1 MSNDRRI
8 PDRQPPGKPSD
19 LREQGR
25 SPRKIPTRTIPGQSV
40 NHSVPLQQG
49 SANGSPSGSNPR
61 LDATYAKFKQRA
73 ATQPSQQRSSKT
85 HYATPTVV
93 SPGASESSQ
102 ASRQWWQ
109 WLLSWKMAL
118 IAAGLLTVGSS
129 TLAVAYLLQ
138 LPGLPNCP
146 AVFWPLASA
155 SMRFEC
161 ARIASSKRTAKDLLE
176 AIALVDGLPADH
188 PMRQEADRLIELWSQ
203 DVLDL
208 AGELFN
214 QGKLADAI
222 ASARQIPSKV
232 AAYKLVEDRTKLWQS
247 IWAQG
252 EDIYRR
258 AEAAM
263 RKREWR
269 QAFLQAIRLLSLD
282 CQYWQ
287 TTRYDDLTNRIN
299 TARKDGE
306 RLYEAERL
314 ADDGGLE
321 NLLKAIKLARQIR
334 PESYVF
340 QEAQRAINRF
350 GRKMMNLAQATLE
363 QKDLQGALNIV
374 GKLPEEAKLEEEAKD
389 FTILAN
395 AHSHVWQGTVAG
407 LEEAIGQAQR
417 IVAGRP
423 YYQRAQ
429 QLITRWQ
436 LEIEAVA
443 RLENARLLADQGDVM
458 NLEAAIAKASE
469 VQESNPRWNEAQQE
483 IQKWRTQAETIRDQ
497 PILELAEQYAAQGDI
512 TSLQTAIA
520 QANQIVKGRAL
531 YQDAQDKIRQW
542 DAQIQRIQDQPFLDQ
557 ARAYAQ
563 AGNLAAA
570 IAAAEQIRP
579 GRALYSDAQ
588 SEIANW
594 RKTVQAEAA
603 QAQGQQYLQQAQQVA
618 SGATVDALAEAI
630 RIANQVSGYAPSR
643 ADADAL
649 INEWSWQLLQTAKNQ
664 ATYSPATAIAIAQHI
679 PSSSTAYSEAQSQIA
694 NWKAMQQ
701 AQQGT
706 SSQAPVPNR

>member
-1 MSNDRRI
+1 MSKDRRS
-8 PDRQPPGKPSD
+8 PDYQPPGKPSD
-19 LREQGR
+19 LRE
-25 SPRKIPTRTIPGQSV
+25 SPRSSGKNPARTMSGQPV
-40 NHSVPLQQG
+40 NQAAVRPNG
-49 SANGSPSGSNPR
+49 ATNGSQAGANPR
-61 LDATYAKFKQRA
+61 LDATYAQFKRRSAAQRSKQRSPG
-73 ATQPSQQRSSKT
+73 TQSP
-85 HYATPTVV
+85 TPTVPA
-93 SPGASESSQ
+93 SGASAGSPTR
-102 ASRQWWQ
+102 RQWWQ
-109 WLLSWKMAL
+109 WLLNWKMAL
-118 IAAGLLTVGSS
+118 IAAALLTVGST

-155 SMRFEC
+155 SVRFEC

-176 AIALVDGLPADH
+176 AIQLVDGLPGDH

-222 ASARQIPSKV
+222 AAARQIPSKV
-232 AAYKLVEDRTKLWQS
+232 AAYKLVEDRIKLWQS

-252 EDIYRR
+252 EEIYRR

-282 CQYWQ
+282 CKYWQ

-314 ADDGGLE
+314 ADNGGLD

-340 QEAQRAINRF
+340 QEAQKAIERF
-350 GRKMMNLAQATLE
+350 GRKMLNLAQATLE
-363 QKDLQGALNIV
+363 QKDLQGALDIV
-374 GKLPEEAKLEEEAKD
+374 SKVPEEAKLEEEAKD

-417 IVAGRP
+417 IVSGRP

-443 RLENARLLADQGDVM
+443 RLENARLLADQGDVG

-469 VQESNPRWNEAQQE
+469 VQESNPRWNEAQQD
-483 IQKWRTQAETIRDQ
+483 IQKWRSQAETIRDR
-497 PILELAEQYAAQGDI
+497 PILDLADQMAAQGDI
-512 TSLQTAIA
+512 NSLQMAIG
-520 QANQIVKGRAL
+520 QASQIAGGRAL
-531 YQDAQDKIRQW
+531 YQEAQDKIRQW
-542 DAQIQRIQDQPFLDQ
+542 DQQIERIQDQPFLDQ
-557 ARAYAQ
+557 ARTYAMS
-563 AGNLAAA
+563 GNLAAA
-570 IAAAEQIRP
+570 IAAAEQIRS
-579 GRALYSDAQ
+579 GRALYRDAQ
-588 SEIANW
+588 ADIANW
-594 RKTVQAEAA
+594 RKTLQTEAA
-603 QAQGQQYLQQAQQVA
+603 QIQAGQYLQQAQQA
-618 SGATVDALAEAI
+618 AGGATVEALAEAI
-630 RIANQVSGYAPSR
+630 RLANQVSGSTSLR
-643 ADADAL
+643 ADADRL
-649 INEWSWQLLQTAKNQ
+649 INDWSWQLLQTAKNQ
-664 ATYSPATAIAIAQHI
+664 AVSSPTVAIAIAQYI
-679 PSSSTAYSEAQSQIA
+679 PTNATAYSEAQAQIA
-694 NWKAMQQ
+694 NWKALQQ
-701 AQQGT
+701 VQQGT
-706 SSQAPVPNR
+706 STQSPVPNR

>member
-8 PDRQPPGKPSD
+8 PDRSPSGKSSEMRERHRSPGKTPA
-19 LREQGR
+19 
-25 SPRKIPTRTIPGQSV
+25 RTVPGQSV
-40 NHSVPLQQG
+40 NHSVPLQ
-49 SANGSPSGSNPR
+49 NGATNGTQARANPR
-61 LDATYAKFKQRA
+61 LAATYAKFKQRSATTRAQQALQDTA
-73 ATQPSQQRSSKT
+73 ASNSTVP
-85 HYATPTVV
+85 ATL
-93 SPGASESSQ
+93 
-102 ASRQWWQ
+102 SRANWQ
-109 WLLSWKMAL
+109 WLRRLFNWKMAL
-118 IAAGLLTVGSS
+118 VAAGLLTVGSGA
-129 TLAVAYLLQ
+129 LAVAYLFQ

-176 AIALVDGLPADH
+176 AIQLVDGLPADH

-214 QGKLADAI
+214 QGKLDDAI
-222 ASARQIPSKV
+222 AAARQIPSKV
-232 AAYKLVEDRTKLWQS
+232 TAYKLVEERIKLWQS
-247 IWAQG
+247 IWAKG

-258 AEAAM
+258 AETAM

-282 CQYWQ
+282 CEYWQ

-321 NLLKAIKLARQIR
+321 NLLQAIKLARQIR
-334 PESYVF
+334 SESYVF
-340 QEAQRAINRF
+340 QEAQRAIGRF

-363 QKDLQGALNIV
+363 QKDLQRALDIV

-436 LEIEAVA
+436 FEIEALA
-443 RLENARLLADQGDVM
+443 RLENARLLADQGDVT

-483 IQKWRTQAETIRDQ
+483 IQKWRSQAETIRDR
-497 PILELAEQYAAQGDI
+497 PILDLADQYAAQGDI
-512 TSLQTAIA
+512 NSLQLAIA
-520 QANQIVKGRAL
+520 QASQIVKGRAL
-531 YQDAQDKIRQW
+531 YQEAQDKIRQW
-542 DAQIQRIQDQPFLDQ
+542 DDQIQRIQDQPFLDQ
-557 ARAYAQ
+557 ARAYAL

-570 IAAAEQIRP
+570 IAAAEQIRS

-594 RKTVQAEAA
+594 RKTLQAEAA
-603 QAQGQQYLQQAQQVA
+603 QVQGQQYLQQAQQVA

-649 INEWSWQLLQTAKNQ
+649 INDWSWQLLQTAKNQ
-664 ATYSPATAIAIAQHI
+664 AVYSPAMAIAIAQRI

-706 SSQAPVPNR
+706 SNQAPVPN

>member
-1 MSNDRRI
+1 M
-8 PDRQPPGKPSD
+8 PGPSV
-19 LREQGR
+19 
-25 SPRKIPTRTIPGQSV
+25 S
-40 NHSVPLQQG
+40 HSAPLQNG
-49 SANGSPSGSNPR
+49 VANGSQAGANSR
-61 LDATYAKFKQRA
+61 LDDTYAKFKRRA
-73 ATQPSQQRSSKT
+73 SAQRSKR
-85 HYATPTVV
+85 H
-93 SPGASESSQ
+93 SPGTPVPPSPHPTAEASESPLVH
-102 ASRQWWQ
+102 RQWWQ
-109 WLLSWKMAL
+109 WLLNWKMAL
-118 IAAGLLTVGSS
+118 LAAGLLTIGSS

-222 ASARQIPSKV
+222 AAARQIPSKV
-232 AAYKLVEDRTKLWQS
+232 TAYKLVEERIKLWES
-247 IWAQG
+247 IWAKG
-252 EDIYRR
+252 EEIYRR

-287 TTRYDDLTNRIN
+287 STRYDDLTNRIN

-374 GKLPEEAKLEEEAKD
+374 SKLPEEAKLEEEAKD

-423 YYQRAQ
+423 YHQRAQ

-436 LEIEAVA
+436 LEIEALA
-443 RLENARLLADQGDVM
+443 RLENARLLADQGDVV

-483 IQKWRTQAETIRDQ
+483 IQKWRSQAETIRDR
-497 PILELAEQYAAQGDI
+497 PILELAEQFAAQGDI

-520 QANQIVKGRAL
+520 QANQVVRGRAL
-531 YQDAQDKIRQW
+531 YQEAQDKIRQW
-542 DAQIQRIQDQPFLDQ
+542 NEQIERIQDQPFLDQ
-557 ARAYAQ
+557 ARTYAM

-570 IAAAEQIRP
+570 IAAAEQIRS
-579 GRALYSDAQ
+579 GRALYNDAQ
-588 SEIANW
+588 AEIANW
-594 RKTVQAEAA
+594 RKTLQAEAA
-603 QAQGQQYLQQAQQVA
+603 QVQGQQYLQQARQVA

-630 RIANQVSGYAPSR
+630 RIANQVSGSTGLRTEAET
-643 ADADAL
+643 L
-649 INEWSWQLLQTAKNQ
+649 INDWSWQLLQTAKNQ
-664 ATYSPATAIAIAQHI
+664 AVYSPSVAIAIAQHI
-679 PSSSTAYSEAQSQIA
+679 PANSTVYSEAQAQIA
-694 NWKAMQQ
+694 NWKSLQQ

-706 SSQAPVPNR
+706 STQPPASNR

>member
-8 PDRQPPGKPSD
+8 PDRQPSGQSSEIREPRRSPGK
-19 LREQGR
+19 
-25 SPRKIPTRTIPGQSV
+25 IPARTVPGQSV
-40 NHSVPLQQG
+40 NHSVPLQNG
-49 SANGSPSGSNPR
+49 ANGAQVGGNPR
-61 LDATYAKFKQRA
+61 LAATYAKFKQRSTA
-73 ATQPSQQRSSKT
+73 QRSQQPAPGTASP
-85 HYATPTVV
+85 APTVI
-93 SPGASESSQ
+93 SPDAPKTPFAQRS
-102 ASRQWWQ
+102 WWQ
-109 WLLSWKMAL
+109 WLLTWKMAL
-118 IAAGLLTVGSS
+118 VAAGLLTIGSS

-176 AIALVDGLPADH
+176 AIQLVDGLPADH

-222 ASARQIPSKV
+222 AAARQIPSKV
-232 AAYKLVEDRTKLWQS
+232 TAYKLVEDRIKLWQS

-252 EDIYRR
+252 EEIYRR

-314 ADDGGLE
+314 ADNGGLD

-334 PESYVF
+334 AESYVF
-340 QEAQRAINRF
+340 QEAQQAIGRF

-363 QKDLQGALNIV
+363 QKDLQGALDIV

-407 LEEAIGQAQR
+407 LEEAIGHAQR

-436 LEIEAVA
+436 LEIEALA
-443 RLENARLLADQGDVM
+443 RLENARLLADQGDVT
-458 NLEAAIAKASE
+458 NLEAAIVKASE
-469 VQESNPRWNEAQQE
+469 VQESNPRWNEAQQD
-483 IQKWRTQAETIRDQ
+483 IQKWRTQSETIQDR
-497 PILELAEQYAAQGDI
+497 PILDLAEQYAAQGNI
-512 TSLQTAIA
+512 NALQMAIA
-520 QANQIVKGRAL
+520 QASQIVRGRAL
-531 YQDAQDKIRQW
+531 YREAQDKIRQW
-542 DAQIQRIQDQPFLDQ
+542 NDQVERIQDQPFLEQ
-557 ARAYAQ
+557 ARAYAM

-570 IAAAEQIRP
+570 IAAAEQVRS
-579 GRALYSDAQ
+579 GRALYNEAQ
-588 SEIANW
+588 ADIANW
-594 RKTVQAEAA
+594 RKTLQAEANQI
-603 QAQGQQYLQQAQQVA
+603 QAQQYLQQARQA
-618 SGATVDALAEAI
+618 ATGATVDALAEAI
-630 RIANQVSGYAPSR
+630 RIANQVSGSTALR

-649 INEWSWQLLQTAKNQ
+649 INDWSGQLLQTAKNQ
-664 ATYSPATAIAIAQHI
+664 AIYNPAMAIAIAQYI
-679 PSSSTAYSEAQSQIA
+679 PSYSTAYSEAQTQIA
-694 NWKAMQQ
+694 NWKALQQ
-701 AQQGT
+701 VQQGT
-706 SSQAPVPNR
+706 SAQPPVPNR